1 MQKTLFGTYS
11 DNCCGYC
18 ELHQCALTVKQLRAK
33 ECLGKKCWHLKKN
46 EEHMYWRQREAIK
59 RKKKERKQAF
69 NRLFENTA
77 VSPVSI

>member
-33 ECLGKKCWHLKKN
+33 ECLGKECWHLKKN
-46 EEHMYWRQREAIK
+46 EEHMYGGKEKPSNVRR
-59 RKKKERKQAF
+59 RKESK
-69 NRLFENTA
+69 
-77 VSPVSI
+77 PSIGSLKTLP